1 MERDLR
7 KVINS
12 LLALVIGIIF
22 ILPTAM
28 DYQSSYMYDIYGSGI
43 TLSEIQYNNKFDF
56 IPLTIICI
64 VGSSILSLLS
74 FLLKSDYLRW
84 FVTINYILFGLTV
97 LSTIYILL
105 PVIFNYA

>member
-1 MERDLR
+1 MKR
-7 KVINS
+7 KLWKAITS
-12 LLALVIGIIF
+12 LLVLAFGIIF
-22 ILPTAM
+22 IMPTAM
-28 DYQSSYMYDIYGSGI
+28 DYQASYMYDMYGSGN

-64 VGSSILSLLS
+64 VGSSVLSLLS
-74 FLLKSDYLRW
+74 FLLKSNYLRW

-105 PVIFNYA
+105 PVIS